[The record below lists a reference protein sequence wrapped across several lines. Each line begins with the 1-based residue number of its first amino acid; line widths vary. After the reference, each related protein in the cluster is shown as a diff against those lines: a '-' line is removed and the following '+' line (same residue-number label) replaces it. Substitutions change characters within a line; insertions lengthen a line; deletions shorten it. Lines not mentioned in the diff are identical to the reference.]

1 MLIRDIPTE
10 EFKAI
15 LKGKIPVFDA
25 VFDFDIYGKAIF
37 VRKQKYGVINRSY
50 NILLDNMYDEM
61 KFLKNGCIIA
71 KYENAYLLFD
81 KIGYL
86 IRPKGFET
94 EEAAISYSKFF

>member
-1 MLIRDIPTE
+1 MLTRNVSTE

-15 LKGKIPVFDA
+15 AEGKIPAFDA

-37 VRKQKYGVINRSY
+37 VKNKKYGVINYKY

-86 IRPKGFET
+86 IRPQGFKT
-94 EEAAISYSKFF
+94 EEEAISYSEFF